1 MKNNHK
7 DTTMKKMLWLSII
20 ISIGIGSYYALYSL
34 SKQNEDRKQQVV
46 LEKTQL
52 EVEKCVKEIE
62 VICEKADSVEQIN
75 KLIQHK
81 ILWIDMIGK
90 PAAPVLIKKFKNKK
104 KNMLFRIV
112 MAELLSIIMNPEVIP
127 EITKVSC
134 DVNEPMEIRISA
146 VVALGKI
153 SDESAVLTLEKIL
166 DKESLELQ
174 LPAAYALGEIRNE
187 EAIDILNEKLLK
199 GCDPLLEK
207 EIKIA
212 IAKKG
217 TINKDKGPW
226 WPGKEKIDNQ

>member
-1 MKNNHK
+1 MQKSIR
-7 DTTMKKMLWLSII
+7 LSII
-20 ISIGIGSYYALYSL
+20 ISIGIIGYYALYSL

-46 LEKTQL
+46 LKKTQL

-62 VICEKADSVEQIN
+62 AACKKADSVEQIN

-90 PAAPVLIKKFKNKK
+90 SAAPVLIKKFKNKK
-104 KNMLFRIV
+104 KSMLFRIV
-112 MAELLSIIMNPEVIP
+112 MAELLSITMNPEVIP
-127 EITKVSC
+127 EVIKVSG
-134 DVNEPMEIRISA
+134 DVTEPMEIRISA
-146 VVALGKI
+146 VVVLGKI
-153 SDESAVLTLEKIL
+153 SDESAVLALEKIL
-166 DKESLELQ
+166 DKEPLELQ
-174 LPAAYALGEIRNE
+174 MPAAYALGEIRNE

-212 IAKKG
+212 LAKKG
-217 TINKDKGPW
+217 TRNKDKGPW